1 MRRFKIAVGKA
12 TELFMQMTFRWF
24 GNQLDTVS
32 LEQIKQIPNVAG
44 IVPALHDLPAGE
56 AWSKERVQAMYDE
69 ITAAGFSMECI
80 ESVNVHEDIKLG
92 LPSRDALIEN
102 YKISIRNLAEVG
114 VKCICYN
121 FMPVFDWTR
130 TDLYMPL
137 PDGSTCLS
145 YDGKQVEG
153 KSPEDMFKEI
163 DDNSNGYAMPGWET
177 ERMGEIKELFEK
189 YKGVTA
195 DDLWSNLEYFL
206 NAIMPVCEECD
217 VKMAIHPDDPP
228 WGIFGLPRIITGK
241 AALKKLLTAVPS
253 KYNGIT
259 LCTGSL
265 GASPDN
271 DLVDIINDP
280 LIGSRIYFA
289 HLRNVCI
296 NDRWFNETAHESNTG
311 SLDMYEIVKA
321 LQNAGFNGYI
331 RPDHGRMIWG
341 EVARPGYGL
350 YDRALGVSYLNGLW
364 EAVEKAG
371 GKNNASRKFKGQNC
385 CCNGRRRSSLRL
397 VCQNACKTGL
407 QGGSA

>member
-1 MRRFKIAVGKA
+1 MN
-12 TELFMQMTFRWF
+12 MTLRWY
-24 GNQLDTVS
+24 GPGYDSVT
-32 LEQIKQIPNVAG
+32 LEQIRQIPGVKGVITTLMGKMPGEVWEEAEIAELKKTVEDAG
-44 IVPALHDLPAGE
+44 LSIMG
-56 AWSKERVQAMYDE
+56 
-69 ITAAGFSMECI
+69 I
-80 ESVNVHEDIKLG
+80 ESVNVSDDIKIGTEKRDEHIKNYITTLENLG
-92 LPSRDALIEN
+92 KAGIHM
-102 YKISIRNLAEVG
+102 V
-114 VKCICYN
+114 CYN

-177 ERMGEIKELFEK
+177 ERMGEIKELFAK

-195 DDLWSNLEYFL
+195 DDLWANLKYFL
-206 NAIMPVCEECD
+206 EAIMPTCEECD

-241 AALKKLLTAVPS
+241 EAVEKLLNMVPS
-253 KYNGIT
+253 KYNGLT

-271 DLVDIINDP
+271 DMVEIIKAA
-280 LIGSRIYFA
+280 GKRIYFA
-289 HLRNVCI
+289 HLRNVSI
-296 NDRWFNETAHESNTG
+296 NDRWFNETAHESECG

-321 LQNAGFNGYI
+321 LQEVGFDGYV

-364 EAVEKAG
+364 EAVEK
-371 GKNNASRKFKGQNC
+371 SRKEK
-385 CCNGRRRSSLRL
+385 
-397 VCQNACKTGL
+397 
-407 QGGSA
+407 